1 MKKVL
6 ITGSTGFVGSRLCR
20 EMLEHGYTVNALHRK
35 SSDLS
40 SLKDLDVRLIEGD
53 INDLESLRR
62 AMTDVTY
69 VFHIAALFRQAKFTD
84 EVYRKVNL
92 EGTENVLRVAR
103 ERGVNR
109 VIHCSTVGVH
119 SHIPK
124 PPANES
130 EPYRPGDIYQETK
143 AEGEKIAQEWFR
155 SGKLNGV
162 VIRPAM
168 IWGPGDKRTLKL
180 YKGIAKRRFVLI
192 GTGETLV
199 HWVMVDDLV
208 KGFRLAAEKPQAA
221 GQTYIFA
228 GERPV
233 TLKYLISTIANAIG
247 VKPLPFRIP
256 AAPVQILGD
265 IVEAICIPLKIEPP
279 IYRRRVDFFTK
290 TRAFDCTKARAEL
303 GYRPKWKFE
312 DEVKV
317 IVNWY
322 IDKGW
327 I

>member
-6 ITGSTGFVGSRLCR
+6 VTGSTGFVGSRLCR
-20 EMLEHGYTVNALHRK
+20 ELLEHGYTVNALHRK
-35 SSDLS
+35 TSDLS
-40 SLKDLDVRLIEGD
+40 SLTGLDVRLVEGD

-62 AMTDVTY
+62 AMTDVTF
-69 VFHIAALFRQAKFTD
+69 VFHIAALFRQAKFPD
-84 EVYRKVNL
+84 EVYRRVNI
-92 EGTENVLRVAR
+92 EGTENVLRIAR
-103 ERGVNR
+103 DKGVNR

-124 PPANES
+124 PPANEN

-143 AEGEKIAQEWFR
+143 ADGEKISQEWFR

-162 VIRPAM
+162 VVRPAM

-180 YKGIAKRRFVLI
+180 FKGIAKRRFVLI

-199 HWVMVDDLV
+199 HWVVVDDLV
-208 KGFRLAAEKPQAA
+208 KGFRLAAENPKAA

-233 TLKYLISTIANAIG
+233 TLKYLISTIAKAIG

-256 AAPVQILGD
+256 AAPIQILGD
-265 IVEAICIPLKIEPP
+265 IVETICIPLKIEPP

-290 TRAFDCTKARAEL
+290 TRAFDCKKARTEL
-303 GYRPKWKFE
+303 GYQPKLKFE

-317 IVNWY
+317 IVDWY